1 MSRSLLGP
9 LLRLLERP
17 LLAPPSGR
25 QTAQAIVVLGAPIRS
40 DGQLS
45 PAARE
50 RVEVALTLYRSG
62 VAPIV
67 CVSGGHAPRAL
78 AGTAIEAEGMARWLR
93 AGGVPEAQL
102 RVDRRSTTTRENA
115 ARTAELLLPEGI
127 REVCLVTQPFHSR
140 RARLLFQ
147 RAGFDAWVHRI
158 DGGESER
165 NPARALRWVVREY
178 GSWLLLGLRRA
189 ARV

>member
-1 MSRSLLGP
+1 M
-9 LLRLLERP
+9 
-17 LLAPPSGR
+17 
-25 QTAQAIVVLGAPIRS
+25 
-40 DGQLS
+40 
-45 PAARE
+45 
-50 RVEVALTLYRSG
+50 
-62 VAPIV
+62 
-67 CVSGGHAPRAL
+67 
-78 AGTAIEAEGMARWLR
+78 
-93 AGGVPEAQL
+93 PEAQL

-178 GSWLLLGLRRA
+178 GS
-189 ARV
+189 